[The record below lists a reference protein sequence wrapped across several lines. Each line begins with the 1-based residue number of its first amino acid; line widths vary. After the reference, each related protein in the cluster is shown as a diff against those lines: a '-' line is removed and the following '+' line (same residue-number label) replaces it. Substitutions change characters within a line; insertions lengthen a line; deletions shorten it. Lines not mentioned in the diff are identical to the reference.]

1 MDFSTLCIHGGYKPD
16 CTGSVS
22 APIYT
27 STAYA
32 HPGVQQSTRYDYI
45 RTQNPTRE
53 SVERCLA
60 ALEGGTNGFAFA
72 SGMAA
77 LACLMELFQ
86 PGDHFIVTADLY
98 GGSIRLFNAVSRKN
112 GLAYTEAD
120 TGDLEAVEKAY
131 RPGTKAVY
139 IETPSNPTMQIT
151 DLRAISEWAHAR
163 NLKVIVDNTF
173 LTPYFQKPL
182 LLGADIVL
190 HSGTKYLGG
199 HNDLLAGILV
209 TKEEEDTAKIK
220 FLQNTIGAVLSP
232 FDSWL
237 LLRGLKTLPLRM
249 ERHASSALQIAK
261 WLQRQPQVKKVFY
274 PGLED
279 SPRYDSNARQ
289 VSGFGG
295 MISFETESESFAR
308 SVLSKLKLILFA
320 ESLGG
325 TESLLTYPL
334 LQTHADVP
342 REEALAKGINERLL
356 RLSVGLEAPEDI
368 IGDLEQAFAAAVQG
382 T

>member
-1 MDFSTLCIHGGYKPD
+1 MDFSTLCIHSGYKPD

-32 HPGVQQSTRYDYI
+32 HPGVQQSTGYDYI

-77 LACLMELFQ
+77 LACLLELFQ

-98 GGSIRLFNAVSRKN
+98 GGSIRLFNTVSRKN
-112 GLAYTEAD
+112 GLTYTEVD
-120 TGDLEAVEKAY
+120 TG
-131 RPGTKAVY
+131 
-139 IETPSNPTMQIT
+139 
-151 DLRAISEWAHAR
+151 LRAISEWAHAK

-249 ERHASSALQIAK
+249 ERHAASALRIAK
-261 WLQRQPQVKKVFY
+261 WLKQQPQVREVFY

-279 SPRYDSNARQ
+279 SPRYAANVKQ

-295 MISFETESESFAR
+295 MISFEAESEAFAR
-308 SVLSKLKLILFA
+308 SVLSKLKLVLFA

-334 LQTHADVP
+334 LQTHSDVP

-368 IGDLEQAFAAAVQG
+368 IADLEQAFAAAAQEA
-382 T
+382 